1 MADADFD
8 KAIEATVEAYDA
20 DHAGDE
26 LAEAGIV
33 GRGFD
38 DFMED
43 EPPLFDWILFEV
55 IAKGSKGDLNA
66 KSKQWKSFFAMQLA
80 YCIAAGLPF
89 LNWPASPPRR
99 VAYFDLELLGRGTWE
114 RFDAMR
120 KALGGTPGGAL
131 YIYPCRFACGK
142 LRKNLPA
149 LVADLRRKE
158 IDMIILD
165 PRYKLIGESEDE
177 NSAAGLHGVLDF
189 RDNLIKGT
197 GAAVLIVGHDP
208 KGDVSGK
215 DKADRGAGS
224 YTAGADYDFA
234 FALSPHEQDGYS
246 VLSTSC
252 RYRAAPVDLS
262 ICFDPERQVFDA
274 DAETPATVKQTKRG
288 GTGANADPTD
298 KAKRNRLKLEAL
310 ERAVK
315 TYAATHGPTSMGT
328 FRQDMAETTEG
339 AAFSRDALRAALD
352 SFIERKILAKTTQK
366 VRTDSGGVKNV
377 KNGGFLVGTTE
388 KIAAYE
394 AQFDELP
401 LNEAPQHR

>member
-1 MADADFD
+1 MADNDLDAAFQATENQYD
-8 KAIEATVEAYDA
+8 EA
-20 DHAGDE
+20 HAWNE
-26 LAEAGIV
+26 LADAGVVIREW
-33 GRGFD
+33 GE
-38 DFMED
+38 FMAD
-43 EPPLFDWILFEV
+43 EPPAFDWILPGM
-55 IAKGSKGDLNA
+55 IAKGFKGDLNA

-80 YCIAAGLPF
+80 LCVSTGRQF
-89 LNWPASPPRR
+89 LNWPASPPRPT
-99 VAYFDLELLGRGTWE
+99 VYFNLELMERGAWE
-114 RFDAMR
+114 RGSAMQTALDA
-120 KALGGTPGGAL
+120 TPAEGFL
-131 YIYPCRFACGK
+131 FIVNCRASCGQ
-142 LRKNLPA
+142 LRGMA
-149 LVADLRRKE
+149 EQLVAELRRLG
-158 IDMIILD
+158 IDLVVLD
-165 PRYKLIGESEDE
+165 PRYKLIRDGEDE
-177 NSAAGLHGVLDF
+177 NSQAGLRPVLQF
-189 RDNLIKGT
+189 RDALAKV
-197 GAAVLIVGHDP
+197 AAVLMVGHDP

-215 DKADRGAGS
+215 SVTDRGAGS

-377 KNGGFLVGTTE
+377 KNGGFLVGTPE

>member
-1 MADADFD
+1 
-8 KAIEATVEAYDA
+8 
-20 DHAGDE
+20 
-26 LAEAGIV
+26 
-33 GRGFD
+33 
-38 DFMED
+38 MED

-99 VAYFDLELLGRGTWE
+99 VAYFDLDLLGRGTWE

-142 LRKNLPA
+142 LRKNLSA

-158 IDMIILD
+158 IDLVILD

-189 RDNLIKGT
+189 RDNLIKET

-224 YTAGADYDFA
+224 YTAGADFDFA
-234 FALSPHEQDGYS
+234 FALSPHELDGYS
-246 VLSTSC
+246 VLSTSS
-252 RYRAAPVDLS
+252 RYRQTPPDLS
-262 ICFDPERQVFDA
+262 ICFDPERLIFEA
-274 DAETPATVKQTKRG
+274 DPDTPATKKQTKPGGRG
-288 GTGANADPTD
+288 ATADPKD
-298 KAKRNRLKLEAL
+298 EAARESMKLAAL
-310 ERAVK
+310 EKAVCDFADK
-315 TYAATHGPTSMGT
+315 TPLM
-328 FRQDMAETTEG
+328 D
-339 AAFSRDALRAALD
+339 
-352 SFIERKILAKTTQK
+352 KTTFLLAVGK
-366 VRTDSGGVKNV
+366 MPEGRAFGGVKRREAAIKSFLEKGLLAQTDKWLIGADGKRKKAGGRNHIIGAPSKV
-377 KNGGFLVGTTE
+377 KQY
-388 KIAAYE
+388 A
-394 AQFDELP
+394 DEFNMLD
-401 LNEAPQHR
+401 L